1 MMDKKNIILV
11 AILVLVIVLLAF
23 GIYLFTTN
31 SHEPV
36 NVNATVN
43 NTTQNSTPSQAI
55 MIDEEGKEINDTVVG
70 DDSPRNDTD
79 TSNETYRVY
88 NPQSDSYVTVIGEG
102 YDAEVDR
109 WYTFD
114 TDGVRYYN
122 TRIK

>member
-1 MMDKKNIILV
+1 MDKNKIFLAVI
-11 AILVLVIVLLAF
+11 AILVIALIALGAY
-23 GIYLFTTN
+23 IITTD
-31 SHEPV
+31 SQSPV
-36 NVNATVN
+36 STNTTIKNDTN
-43 NTTQNSTPSQAI
+43 NTTDVI
-55 MIDEEGKEINDTVVG
+55 MIDKDGKETNGTVVG
-70 DDSPRNDTD
+70 DDSPRNDTN

-109 WYTFD
+109 WYTYD

>member
-1 MMDKKNIILV
+1 LGAYIITTDSNRLV
-11 AILVLVIVLLAF
+11 EL
-23 GIYLFTTN
+23 
-31 SHEPV
+31 
-36 NVNATVN
+36 NVTSEN
-43 NTTQNSTPSQAI
+43 NTDNTTDVI
-55 MIDEEGKEINDTVVG
+55 MIDKDGKQTNGTVVG
-70 DDSPRNDTD
+70 DDSPRNDTN

-109 WYTFD
+109 WYTYD